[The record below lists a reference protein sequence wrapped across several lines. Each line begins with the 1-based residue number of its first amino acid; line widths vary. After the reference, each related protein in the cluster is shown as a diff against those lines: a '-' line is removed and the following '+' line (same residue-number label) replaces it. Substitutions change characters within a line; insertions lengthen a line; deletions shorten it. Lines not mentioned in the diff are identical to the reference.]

1 MKLIFVVITLSFAFF
16 NGAAQNIQPKT
27 PQRILLSLTATPTK
41 SIAVTWRSNEKLDVP
56 MVQFAIASDWT
67 DFEDSIESIEAN
79 AEKIQTGKAEVF
91 HYSAEIKGL
100 IPSQQY
106 VYRVGGDSVWSEW
119 NHFKTAKTGSEP
131 FQFIWFGDI
140 QHDVK
145 KFGSRILREAYQNS
159 RDAEFLLFTGDVV
172 DRAEF
177 DYQWEEFFYAAGF
190 IPSVIPTVFTAG
202 NHEYA
207 DTTIN
212 GEETEVLVPRWQAH
226 IKQPETNIEGIN
238 ETVFSFDYQGVRFIV
253 LNGNERLEEQAQ
265 WLDKILAENQ
275 NKWTIACVHQPLY
288 SMSKGRDQQNTRN
301 AFLPLFDKYAVDL
314 VLQGHD
320 HVYAR
325 TAKMNN
331 GKTVGSKEKGTVYVT
346 SNSGS
351 DEYTPRSVNTRF
363 AVKIGN
369 KTQLFQVISIQKNSI
384 ELKSFTVTGALYDS
398 FKIVKK

>member
-1 MKLIFVVITLSFAFF
+1 V
-16 NGAAQNIQPKT
+16 
-27 PQRILLSLTATPTK
+27 
-41 SIAVTWRSNEKLDVP
+41 
-56 MVQFAIASDWT
+56 
-67 DFEDSIESIEAN
+67 
-79 AEKIQTGKAEVF
+79 
-91 HYSAEIKGL
+91 
-100 IPSQQY
+100 
-106 VYRVGGDSVWSEW
+106 
-119 NHFKTAKTGSEP
+119 
-131 FQFIWFGDI
+131 
-140 QHDVK
+140 
-145 KFGSRILREAYQNS
+145 
-159 RDAEFLLFTGDVV
+159 
-172 DRAEF
+172 
-177 DYQWEEFFYAAGF
+177 
-190 IPSVIPTVFTAG
+190 IPSVLTAG

-207 DTTIN
+207 DTTVN
-212 GEETEVLVPRWQAH
+212 GKETEVLVPLWQAH

-325 TAKMNN
+325 TAKMNK
-331 GKTVGSKEKGTVYVT
+331 GKIVGHKEKGTVYVT

-351 DEYTPRSVNTRF
+351 DEYTPKSVNTKF

-369 KTQLFQVISIQKNSI
+369 KTQLFQVISIQKNRI
-384 ELKSFTVTGALYDS
+384 AVQAFTVTGALYDS
-398 FKIVKK
+398 FEIVKK

>member
-1 MKLIFVVITLSFAFF
+1 MKLIAFAILFSVSVF
-16 NGAAQNIQPKT
+16 SGKAQHYNAKT
-27 PQRILLSLTATPTK
+27 PQRILLSLTATPTE
-41 SIAVTWRSNEKLDVP
+41 SMAVTWRTNEKLDTP
-56 MVQFAIASDWT
+56 QVQFTIVSDWT
-67 DFEDSIESIEAN
+67 DFEDSAESIEAKT
-79 AEKIQTGKAEVF
+79 EKVETGKAEVF
-91 HYSAEIKGL
+91 HYSAEIIGL
-100 IPSQQY
+100 NPSQQY
-106 VYRVGGDSVWSEW
+106 VYRVGGDSIWSEW
-119 NHFKTAKTGSEP
+119 NHFTTAKTGSEP

-177 DYQWEEFFYAAGF
+177 DYQWEEFFAAAGF
-190 IPSVIPTVFTAG
+190 IPSVIPSVFTAG

-207 DTTIN
+207 DTTVN
-212 GEETEVLVPRWQAH
+212 GEETEVLVPLWQAH
-226 IKQPETNIEGIN
+226 INQPETNIKGIA
-238 ETVFSFDYQGVRFIV
+238 ETVFYLDYQGVRFVV
-253 LNGNERLEEQAQ
+253 LNGNEKLEEQAN

-275 NKWTIACVHQPLY
+275 NKWTIICVHQPLY

-325 TAKMNN
+325 TAKMKN
-331 GKTVGSKEKGTVYVT
+331 GKIVGHNEKGTVYVT

-351 DEYTPRSVNTRF
+351 DEYTPKSVNTKF

-369 KTQLFQVISIQKNSI
+369 KTQLFQVISIQKNRI
-384 ELKSFTVTGALYDS
+384 ALQSFTVTGTLYDS
-398 FKIVKK
+398 FEIVKK

>member
-119 NHFKTAKTGSEP
+119 NQFITAKTGSEP

-177 DYQWEEFFYAAGF
+177 DF
-190 IPSVIPTVFTAG
+190 
-202 NHEYA
+202 
-207 DTTIN
+207 
-212 GEETEVLVPRWQAH
+212 
-226 IKQPETNIEGIN
+226 
-238 ETVFSFDYQGVRFIV
+238 
-253 LNGNERLEEQAQ
+253 
-265 WLDKILAENQ
+265 
-275 NKWTIACVHQPLY
+275 
-288 SMSKGRDQQNTRN
+288 
-301 AFLPLFDKYAVDL
+301 
-314 VLQGHD
+314 
-320 HVYAR
+320 
-325 TAKMNN
+325 
-331 GKTVGSKEKGTVYVT
+331 
-346 SNSGS
+346 
-351 DEYTPRSVNTRF
+351 
-363 AVKIGN
+363 
-369 KTQLFQVISIQKNSI
+369 
-384 ELKSFTVTGALYDS
+384 
-398 FKIVKK
+398 

>member
-1 MKLIFVVITLSFAFF
+1 MKLTAVAILLSVSVFS
-16 NGAAQNIQPKT
+16 GKAQDYNPKT
-27 PQRILLSLTATPTK
+27 PQRILLSLTATPTE
-41 SIAVTWRSNEKLDVP
+41 SMAVTWRTNEKLDTP
-56 MVQFAIASDWT
+56 QVQFAIASDLT
-67 DFEDSIESIEAN
+67 DFEDSAASIEAKT
-79 AEKIQTGKAEVF
+79 EKVETGKAEVF

-119 NHFKTAKTGSEP
+119 NHFNTANAGIEP

-177 DYQWEEFFYAAGF
+177 DYQWEEFFAAVGF
-190 IPSVIPTVFTAG
+190 IPSVVPTVFTAG

-207 DTTIN
+207 DTTVN
-212 GEETEVLVPRWQAH
+212 GEETEVLVPLWQAH
-226 IKQPETNIEGIN
+226 INQPETNIEGIE
-238 ETVFSFDYQGVRFIV
+238 ETVFSFGYQGVRFIV
-253 LNGNERLEEQAQ
+253 LNGNEKLEEQAQ
-265 WLDKILAENQ
+265 WLDKVLAEYR
-275 NKWTIACVHQPLY
+275 NKWTIACIHQPLY
-288 SMSKGRDQQNTRN
+288 SMSKERDQQNTRN

-331 GKTVGSKEKGTVYVT
+331 GKIVGQKEKGTVYIT

-351 DEYTPRSVNTRF
+351 DEYTPKSVNTKF

-369 KTQLFQVISIQKNSI
+369 KTQLFQVVSIQKNRITVQS
-384 ELKSFTVTGALYDS
+384 LTVTGALYDS
-398 FKIVKK
+398 FEIVKK

>member
-27 PQRILLSLTATPTK
+27 PQRILLSLTATPTE
-41 SIAVTWRSNEKLDVP
+41 SMAVTWRSNEKLDVP

-67 DFEDSIESIEAN
+67 DFEDSSASVAAK
-79 AEKIQTGKAEVF
+79 AEKVQTGKADVF
-91 HYSAEIKGL
+91 HYSAEMKGL

-119 NHFKTAKTGSEP
+119 NHFTTAKTGNEP

-190 IPSVIPTVFTAG
+190 IPSVIPSVFTAG

-207 DTTIN
+207 DTTVN
-212 GEETEVLVPRWQAH
+212 GEETEVLVPLWQAH
-226 IKQPETNIEGIN
+226 IKQPETKIEGIN
-238 ETVFSFDYQGVRFIV
+238 ETVFSFDYQGVRIIV

-325 TAKMNN
+325 TAKMKN
-331 GKTVGSKEKGTVYVT
+331 GKTLRQKGKGTVYVT

-351 DEYTPRSVNTRF
+351 DEYTPKSVNTKF
-363 AVKIGN
+363 AIKIGN
-369 KTQLFQVISIQKNSI
+369 KTQLFQVISIQKNRI
-384 ELKSFTVTGALYDS
+384 ALQSFTVTGALYDS
-398 FKIVKK
+398 FEIVKK

>member
-1 MKLIFVVITLSFAFF
+1 MKLLAFAILFSVF
-16 NGAAQNIQPKT
+16 SGKAQNSNSKT
-27 PQRILLSLTATPTK
+27 PQRILLSLTATPTE
-41 SIAVTWRSNEKLDVP
+41 SMAVTWRSNEKLDVP
-56 MVQFAIASDWT
+56 MVQFAITSDWK
-67 DFEDSIESIEAN
+67 DFEDSAASIEAKT
-79 AEKIQTGKAEVF
+79 EKVQTGKAEVF
-91 HYSAEIKGL
+91 HYSAEMKGL

-119 NHFKTAKTGSEP
+119 NHFTTAKTGSEP
-131 FQFIWFGDI
+131 YQFIWFGDI

-190 IPSVIPTVFTAG
+190 IPSVVPTVFTAG

-207 DTTIN
+207 DTTLN
-212 GEETEVLVPRWQAH
+212 GEETEVLVPLWQAH
-226 IKQPETNIEGIN
+226 IKQPETDIEGIE
-238 ETVFSFDYQGVRFIV
+238 ETVFYFDYQGVRFIV
-253 LNGNERLEEQAQ
+253 LNGNEKLEEQAH

-275 NKWTIACVHQPLY
+275 NKWTIACVHQPIY

-301 AFLPLFDKYAVDL
+301 AFLPLFDKYSVDL

-325 TAKMNN
+325 TGKMKD
-331 GKTVGSKEKGTVYVT
+331 GKLVGTNKKGTVYVT

-351 DEYTPRSVNTRF
+351 DEYTPTSVNTKF

-369 KTQLFQVISIQKNSI
+369 KTQLFQVVSIQKNRI
-384 ELKSFTVTGALYDS
+384 AVQAFTVTGALYDS
-398 FKIVKK
+398 FEIVKK